1 VGVSKDKPVC
11 LITGLGDGTGGACAR
26 RFHQGGYRIAML
38 ARTQE
43 RLDRFETELEGS
55 KGYQCNVMDLDHL
68 TDIAKQVAAEMGAPE
83 VVIHNAA
90 GGSFQSFLGDKPDH
104 LERNFRIN
112 TTSLLYNARATAPA
126 MIKAG
131 KGAIIVTGNTS
142 ALRGK
147 ANYAFFAPTKAAQ
160 RILAQSMARELGPKG
175 VHVAYVLI
183 DASID
188 TPWTRH
194 LRSDDPPEDFFCK
207 PPAIAETIYHVAHQD
222 KSGWTFD
229 VDLRPFG
236 ENW

>member
-1 VGVSKDKPVC
+1 MGEESPVC

-26 RFHQGGYRIAML
+26 RFHKGGYRLAML

-43 RLDRFETELEGS
+43 RLDRFEAELEGS
-55 KGYQCNVMDLDHL
+55 RGYQCNVMDLDHL
-68 TDIAKQVAAEMGAPE
+68 TATAEKVATEMGAPE

-90 GGSFQSFLGDKPDH
+90 GGSFQNFLGDKPQH

-112 TTSLLYNARATAPA
+112 TTALLYIARATAPA
-126 MIKAG
+126 MIEAG
-131 KGAIIVTGNTS
+131 KGSIIVTGNTS

-194 LRSDDPPEDFFCK
+194 LGPSGRPETFFCK
-207 PPAIAETIYHVAHQD
+207 PPAIADTIYHVAHQD
-222 KSGWTFD
+222 RSAWTFD

-236 ENW
+236 EDW

>member
-1 VGVSKDKPVC
+1 MPDDFPVC

-26 RFHQGGYRIAML
+26 RFTDGGYRIAML
-38 ARTQE
+38 ARTKE
-43 RLDRFETELEGS
+43 RLDRFEAELQGS
-55 KGYQCNVMDLDHL
+55 KGYECDVMDLDHL
-68 TDIAKQVAAEMGAPE
+68 TDTIERVSTEMGAPE

-90 GGSFQSFLGDKPDH
+90 GGSFQNFLGDKPHH

-112 TTSLLYNARATAPA
+112 TTSLLYVARATAPA

-142 ALRGK
+142 AIRGK

-160 RILAQSMARELGPKG
+160 RILSQSMARYLGPKG

-194 LRSDDPPEDFFCK
+194 LTPSDKPDDDFCK
-207 PPAIAETIYHVAHQD
+207 PPAIADTIFHVAHQER
-222 KSGWTFD
+222 SAWTFD

-236 ENW
+236 EVW

>member
-1 VGVSKDKPVC
+1 MGEKSPVC

-26 RFHQGGYRIAML
+26 RFHKGGYRLAML

-43 RLDRFETELEGS
+43 RLDRFEAELEGS
-55 KGYQCNVMDLDHL
+55 RGYQCNVMDLDHL
-68 TDIAKQVAAEMGAPE
+68 TATAEKVAREMGAPE

-90 GGSFQSFLGDKPDH
+90 GGSFQNFLGDKPQH

-112 TTSLLYNARATAPA
+112 TTALLYIARATAPA
-126 MIKAG
+126 MIEAG
-131 KGAIIVTGNTS
+131 KGSIIVTGNTS

-160 RILAQSMARELGPKG
+160 RILAQSIARELGPKG

-194 LRSDDPPEDFFCK
+194 LGPSDRPESFFCK
-207 PPAIAETIYHVAHQD
+207 PPAIADTIYHVAHQD
-222 KSGWTFD
+222 RSAWTFD

-236 ENW
+236 EDW

>member
-1 VGVSKDKPVC
+1 MGEKRPVC

-26 RFHQGGYRIAML
+26 RFHKGGYRLAML

-43 RLDRFETELEGS
+43 RLDRFEAELEGS
-55 KGYQCNVMDLDHL
+55 RGYQCNVMDLDHL
-68 TDIAKQVAAEMGAPE
+68 TATAEKVATEMGAPE

-90 GGSFQSFLGDKPDH
+90 AGSFQNFLGDKPQH

-112 TTSLLYNARATAPA
+112 TTALLYIARATAPA
-126 MIKAG
+126 MIEAG
-131 KGAIIVTGNTS
+131 KGSIIVTGNTS

-160 RILAQSMARELGPKG
+160 RILAQSIARELGPKG

-194 LRSDDPPEDFFCK
+194 LGPSDRPESFFCK
-207 PPAIAETIYHVAHQD
+207 PPAIADTIYHVAHQD
-222 KSGWTFD
+222 RSAWTFD

-236 ENW
+236 EDW

>member
-1 VGVSKDKPVC
+1 MGEKRPVC

-26 RFHQGGYRIAML
+26 RFHKGGYRLAML

-43 RLDRFETELEGS
+43 RLDRFEAELEGS
-55 KGYQCNVMDLDHL
+55 RGYQCNVMDLDHL
-68 TDIAKQVAAEMGAPE
+68 TATAEKVATEMGAPE

-90 GGSFQSFLGDKPDH
+90 GGSFQNFLGDKPQH

-112 TTSLLYNARATAPA
+112 TTALLYIARATAPA
-126 MIKAG
+126 MIEAG
-131 KGAIIVTGNTS
+131 KGSIIVTGNTS

-160 RILAQSMARELGPKG
+160 RILAQSIAREVGPKG

-194 LRSDDPPEDFFCK
+194 LGPSDRPEDFFCK
-207 PPAIAETIYHVAHQD
+207 PAAIADTIYHVAHQD
-222 KSGWTFD
+222 RSAWTFD

-236 ENW
+236 EDW

>member
-1 VGVSKDKPVC
+1 MGESEKRPVC

-26 RFHQGGYRIAML
+26 RFHKGGYRLAML

-43 RLDRFETELEGS
+43 RLDRFEAELEGS
-55 KGYQCNVMDLDHL
+55 RGYQCNVMDLDHL
-68 TDIAKQVAAEMGAPE
+68 TATAEKVAAEMGAPE

-90 GGSFQSFLGDKPDH
+90 GGSFQNFLGDKPQH

-112 TTSLLYNARATAPA
+112 TTSLLYIARATAPA
-126 MIKAG
+126 MIEAG
-131 KGAIIVTGNTS
+131 KGSIIVTGNTS

-194 LRSDDPPEDFFCK
+194 LGPSDRPENFFCK
-207 PPAIAETIYHVAHQD
+207 PPAIADTIYHVAHQD
-222 KSGWTFD
+222 RSAWTFD

-236 ENW
+236 EDW

>member
-1 VGVSKDKPVC
+1 MGEKRPVC

-26 RFHQGGYRIAML
+26 RFHKGGYRLAML

-43 RLDRFETELEGS
+43 RLDRFEAELEGS
-55 KGYQCNVMDLDHL
+55 RGYQCNVMDLDHL
-68 TDIAKQVAAEMGAPE
+68 TATAEKVATEMGAPE

-90 GGSFQSFLGDKPDH
+90 GGSFQNFLGDKPQH

-112 TTSLLYNARATAPA
+112 TTALLYIARATAPA
-126 MIKAG
+126 MIEAG
-131 KGAIIVTGNTS
+131 KGSIIVTGNTS

-160 RILAQSMARELGPKG
+160 RILAQSIAREVGPKG

-194 LRSDDPPEDFFCK
+194 LGPSDRPESFFCK
-207 PPAIAETIYHVAHQD
+207 PPAIADTIYHVAHQD
-222 KSGWTFD
+222 RSAWTFD

-236 ENW
+236 EDW

>member
-1 VGVSKDKPVC
+1 MGEKRPVC

-26 RFHQGGYRIAML
+26 RFHKGGYRLAML

-43 RLDRFETELEGS
+43 RLDRFEAELEGS
-55 KGYQCNVMDLDHL
+55 RGYQCNVMDLDHL
-68 TDIAKQVAAEMGAPE
+68 TATAEKVAAEMGAPE

-90 GGSFQSFLGDKPDH
+90 GGSFQNYLGDKPQH

-112 TTSLLYNARATAPA
+112 TTALLYIARATAPA
-126 MIKAG
+126 MIEAG
-131 KGAIIVTGNTS
+131 KGSIIVTGNTS

-160 RILAQSMARELGPKG
+160 RILAQSIAREVGPKG

-194 LRSDDPPEDFFCK
+194 LGPSDRPEDFFCK
-207 PPAIAETIYHVAHQD
+207 PAAIADTIYHVAHQD
-222 KSGWTFD
+222 RSAWTFD

-236 ENW
+236 EEW

>member
-1 VGVSKDKPVC
+1 MGEKRPVC

-26 RFHQGGYRIAML
+26 RFHKGGYRLAML

-43 RLDRFETELEGS
+43 RLDRFEAELEGS
-55 KGYQCNVMDLDHL
+55 RGYQCNVMDLDHL
-68 TDIAKQVAAEMGAPE
+68 TATVEKVAREMGAPE

-90 GGSFQSFLGDKPDH
+90 GGSFQNFLGDKPQH

-112 TTSLLYNARATAPA
+112 TTALLYIARATAPA
-126 MIKAG
+126 MIEAG
-131 KGAIIVTGNTS
+131 KGSIIVTGNTS

-160 RILAQSMARELGPKG
+160 RILAQSIARELGPKG

-194 LRSDDPPEDFFCK
+194 LGPSDRPESFFCK
-207 PPAIAETIYHVAHQD
+207 PPAIADTIYHVAHQD
-222 KSGWTFD
+222 RSAWTFD

-236 ENW
+236 EDW

>member
-1 VGVSKDKPVC
+1 MAEKKPVC
-11 LITGLGDGTGGACAR
+11 LITGLGDGTGGSCAR

-38 ARTQE
+38 ARTKE
-43 RLDRFETELEGS
+43 RLDRFEAELEGS
-55 KGYQCNVMDLDHL
+55 RGYQCNVMDLDHL
-68 TDIAKQVAAEMGAPE
+68 TQTAEKVAREMGPPE

-90 GGSFQSFLGDKPDH
+90 SGSFQNFLGDKPQH

-112 TTSLLYNARATAPA
+112 TTALLYIARATAPA
-126 MIKAG
+126 MIEAG
-131 KGAIIVTGNTS
+131 RGSIIVTGNTS
-142 ALRGK
+142 AMRGK

-194 LRSDDPPEDFFCK
+194 LGPSDRPEEDFAK
-207 PPAIAETIYHVAHQD
+207 PPAIAETIFHVAHQD
-222 KSGWTFD
+222 RSAWTFD

>member
-1 VGVSKDKPVC
+1 VGEKRPVC

-26 RFHQGGYRIAML
+26 RFHKGGYRLAML

-43 RLDRFETELEGS
+43 RLDRFEAELEGS
-55 KGYQCNVMDLDHL
+55 RGYQCNVMDLDHL
-68 TDIAKQVAAEMGAPE
+68 TATAEKVATEMGAPE

-90 GGSFQSFLGDKPDH
+90 GGSFQNFLGDKPQH

-112 TTSLLYNARATAPA
+112 TTALLYIARATAPA
-126 MIKAG
+126 MIEAG
-131 KGAIIVTGNTS
+131 KGSIIVTGNTS

-160 RILAQSMARELGPKG
+160 RILAQSIAREVGPKG

-194 LRSDDPPEDFFCK
+194 LGPSDRPEDFFCK
-207 PPAIAETIYHVAHQD
+207 PAAIADTIYHVAHQD
-222 KSGWTFD
+222 RSAWTFD

-236 ENW
+236 EDW

>member
-1 VGVSKDKPVC
+1 
-11 LITGLGDGTGGACAR
+11 
-26 RFHQGGYRIAML
+26 
-38 ARTQE
+38 
-43 RLDRFETELEGS
+43 
-55 KGYQCNVMDLDHL
+55 MDLDHL
-68 TDIAKQVAAEMGAPE
+68 TDTIERVSTEMGAPE

-90 GGSFQSFLGDKPDH
+90 GGSFQNFLGDKPHH

-112 TTSLLYNARATAPA
+112 TTSLLYVARATAPA

-142 ALRGK
+142 AIRGK

-160 RILAQSMARELGPKG
+160 RILAQSIARELRPKG

-194 LRSDDPPEDFFCK
+194 LGPSDRPESFFCK
-207 PPAIAETIYHVAHQD
+207 PPAIADTIYHVAHQD
-222 KSGWTFD
+222 RSAWTFD

-236 ENW
+236 EDW